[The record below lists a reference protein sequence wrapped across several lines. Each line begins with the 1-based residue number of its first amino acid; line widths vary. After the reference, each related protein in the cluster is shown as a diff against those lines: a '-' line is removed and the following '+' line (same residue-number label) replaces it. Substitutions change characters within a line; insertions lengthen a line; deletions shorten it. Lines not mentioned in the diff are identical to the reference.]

1 MFWILVLFL
10 LIFFVT
16 AVIFFFK
23 KEKGAELYNTRKSTL
38 EIIRQRY
45 AKGESSKQEFEEKKR
60 VLGF

>member
-1 MFWILVLFL
+1 MLWILVLFL
-10 LIFFVT
+10 LILFVT
-16 AVIFFFK
+16 AVISFFK

-45 AKGESSKQEFEEKKR
+45 AKGEITKQEFEEKKR